1 MPISMLARGSQG
13 KASPLPVATTTAA
26 ATSST
31 RPAVVICLILGWLNC
46 ALGAVGVVDTHGGG
60 ISQTLKDGEYIFN
73 GISRGGLLVQGQ
85 GNELV
90 VTLTRLGH
98 FHG

>member
-1 MPISMLARGSQG
+1 MLARVSQG
-13 KASPLPVATTTAA
+13 KASPLPVATTTAT
-26 ATSST
+26 ATTST
-31 RPAVVICLILGWLNC
+31 RIPAVVIRLISGWLNC

-60 ISQTLKDGEYIFN
+60 ISQTLKDGEYIFP

-90 VTLTRLGH
+90 VTLTRLGQ

>member
-1 MPISMLARGSQG
+1 MPVSMLARVSRG
-13 KASPLPVATTTAA
+13 KASPLPVVTTT
-26 ATSST
+26 TTT
-31 RPAVVICLILGWLNC
+31 RIPVVVIRLISRWLNC
-46 ALGAVGVVDTHGGG
+46 ALGVVGVVDTHGGG
-60 ISQTLKDGEYIFN
+60 ISQTLKDGIYIFP

-90 VTLTRLGH
+90 VTLTRLGQ